1 MILDKRTTM
10 SDAQT
15 VTTGSENGVQGTY
28 SIPLTVARDIG
39 ASDDLYVV
47 VQVQTAMAGTNP
59 NATTVLLETDDNL
72 GLNSPV
78 TVMTIGII
86 PTNSVAGTRLIQ
98 KLPPVDT
105 GASNAYQTFLGVR
118 YTSANALSAAA
129 FNAFICNGVDLQRYY
144 ANAFDI
150 ATS

>member
-1 MILDKRTTM
+1 MILDKRTTF

-28 SIPLTVARDIG
+28 SIPLGTARDLG
-39 ASDDLYVV
+39 VSDDLYVV
-47 VQVQTAMAGTNP
+47 VQVATAMAGTNP

-72 GLNSPV
+72 GLNSPA
-78 TVMTIGII
+78 TVMTLGVI
-86 PTNSVAGTRLIQ
+86 PTNSVAGVSIVQ
-98 KLPPVDT
+98 KLPPVAP
-105 GASNAYQTFLGVR
+105 GATNAYQTYLGVR

-129 FNAFICNGVDLQRYY
+129 FNAFICTGVDAQRYY

-150 ATS
+150 AST